1 MLSIWSCLRVTD
13 PVWPV
18 GLTLFRIASGSSY
31 TAMAR
36 RVMVSRVPLAAAP
49 VPASQV
55 LLRHSTVGAYLASGV
70 GGGTQG
76 YNGYN
81 GLLIHGNIPVPGL
94 VEFLQRLSLMA
105 YFEPVKRWAEE
116 QGACDVMELVE
127 NADELANA
135 VLLPPGKR
143 EELKNGAAVA
153 KAISEACRS
162 QKLKK
167 ALSTPVTQKET
178 QTAHVQRTQA
188 AEAGQAAR
196 LGMVL
201 LHSALAP
208 VCEGHVD
215 TNMDRT
221 ETDLW
226 DDKEA
231 AAHAVAI
238 EDNCLS
244 QACEPRDRGSRK
256 PRYDMFWAPNIDPRM
271 LRQRNPTEAE
281 IEVRDRAIKAARE
294 EILAEWGPDETSS
307 SSVQPKHAA
316 FEEMRQQFLENHAG
330 SIHAEL
336 GKGYKLTP
344 TEVAPSVKDG
354 AMPNVLV

>member
-1 MLSIWSCLRVTD
+1 MTFW
-13 PVWPV
+13 
-18 GLTLFRIASGSSY
+18 GSGSSY

-36 RVMVSRVPLAAAP
+36 HMMLSRVPLVTPP
-49 VPASQV
+49 VHSQV
-55 LLRHSTVGAYLASGV
+55 LLRHSTVGAYLPSGV
-70 GGGTQG
+70 SGGQG

-81 GLLIHGNIPVPGL
+81 GPLIQGNILIPGL
-94 VEFLQRLSLMA
+94 VEFLQRLSLMP
-105 YFEPVKRWAEE
+105 YFEAVKRWSEE

-143 EELKNGAAVA
+143 EELKNGGAVA

-162 QKLKK
+162 RKLKK

-188 AEAGQAAR
+188 TQAAEAGQAAR

-201 LHSALAP
+201 LHTALAP
-208 VCEGHVD
+208 VREGAFD

-226 DDKEA
+226 DEKEA

-238 EDNCLS
+238 EDPCLS
-244 QACEPRDRGSRK
+244 HGCEPPERKSREQ
-256 PRYDMFWAPNIDPRM
+256 DMFWRLNIEPRL
-271 LRQRNPTEAE
+271 LRQRNPTQAE
-281 IEVRDRAIKAARE
+281 IEVKDRAIKAARE

-307 SSVQPKHAA
+307 SSVQPKHGA
-316 FEEMRQQFLENHAG
+316 FEEMRQEFLENYAG
-330 SIHAEL
+330 NIHAEL

-344 TEVAPSVKDG
+344 AEVAPSVKDG
-354 AMPNVLV
+354 AMPNVFVSS